1 MRSRGQVQHM
11 HRVRW
16 GAGATQF
23 VISGLNTYQGS
34 NRFMAVNSSDGSWTI
49 DSFDVE
55 FEDGSG
61 ELWTVTL
68 EDSQWSDD

>member
-1 MRSRGQVQHM
+1 
-11 HRVRW
+11 
-16 GAGATQF
+16 
-23 VISGLNTYQGS
+23 
-34 NRFMAVNSSDGSWTI
+34 MAVNSSDIWVTEDSGSWTI

-68 EDSQWSDD
+68 EDSQWSDE

>member
-1 MRSRGQVQHM
+1 M

-34 NRFMAVNSSDGSWTI
+34 NRFMAVNSSDIWITEDSGSWTI

-68 EDSQWSDD
+68 EDSQWSDE